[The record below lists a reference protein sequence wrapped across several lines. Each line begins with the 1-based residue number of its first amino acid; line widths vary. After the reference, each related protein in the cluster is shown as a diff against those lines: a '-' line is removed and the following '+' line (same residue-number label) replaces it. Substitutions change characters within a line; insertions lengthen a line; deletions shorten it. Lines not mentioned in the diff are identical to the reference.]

1 MLFIVGKELFIHF
14 QIFLVHW
21 LLAIII
27 ILLILAH
34 VRIVHVI
41 LRLSLLLQYLRLVL
55 ELLHQ
60 LLLQLL
66 IVFVVEVKLRVMLVM
81 MHLPVVG
88 HLELLSQFLLIKLF
102 LVFDLRGHSFLF
114 HLKLLVVGCTVIGI
128 RSASSH
134 LLAT

>member
-1 MLFIVGKELFIHF
+1 
-14 QIFLVHW
+14 
-21 LLAIII
+21 
-27 ILLILAH
+27 
-34 VRIVHVI
+34 
-41 LRLSLLLQYLRLVL
+41 
-55 ELLHQ
+55 
-60 LLLQLL
+60 
-66 IVFVVEVKLRVMLVM
+66 MLVM